1 MRKISFFAFTELLK
15 PITWFPPMWAFSC
28 GVIASGETLLDK
40 WKIIILGLILA
51 GPMVCA
57 SSQAINDWFD
67 KEVDAINQPERPIP
81 SGRIP
86 GSWGL
91 VIAIIWSILS
101 LIVASFLGIWGFI
114 AASIA
119 LFLAWAYSMP
129 PIRLKTNG
137 WFGNAACGLSYD
149 GIAWVTGA
157 AVMAGGSFPESR
169 SILLALL
176 YSVGAHGIMT
186 LNDFKSIEGDK
197 KMGINSLPVKL
208 GVKKAAQSSCL
219 TMLIP
224 QIFVVGLLLSWN
236 TYFHAAML
244 CLMIFFQGLLM
255 RTFLSKPL
263 EKAIFYSAFGVP
275 VFVSG
280 MMISAFALRSITA
293 NNLL

>member
-137 WFGNAACGLSYD
+137 WFGNAACGLSYE